1 MSSMTYEQQATVGA
15 TGVQLIITLY
25 DSAIRSLYRAK
36 ECVLADDTIGRRYA
50 VNKVVDILMYL
61 QARLRPDV
69 GGAAAMT
76 LADFYAAMFTLTLEA
91 SHFASIEGFDE
102 VIACVRNVR
111 DAWAIVAQDP
121 TAGKVLPR
129 ELRTREEKVV
139 AHAAPMLIAEA
150 PPASLRWS
158 A

>member
-15 TGVQLIITLY
+15 TGVQLVVTLY
-25 DSAIRSLYRAK
+25 DSAIRSLYRAR
-36 ECVLADDTIGRRYA
+36 ECVVEDDTIGRRFA

-69 GGAAAMT
+69 GGAAAIT
-76 LADFYAAMFTLTLEA
+76 LADFYAAMFTMTLEA
-91 SHFASIEGFDE
+91 SHIASAEGFDE
-102 VIACVRNVR
+102 VIACIRNVR

-121 TAGKVLPR
+121 AAGKVLPR
-129 ELRTREEKVV
+129 ELRTREEKFV
-139 AHAAPMLIAEA
+139 AHAV
-150 PPASLRWS
+150 PAARPESAAASSRWS

>member
-15 TGVQLIITLY
+15 TGVQLVVTLY
-25 DSAIRSLYRAK
+25 DSAIRSLYRARQ
-36 ECVLADDTIGRRYA
+36 CVLEDDTIGRRFA

-69 GGAAAMT
+69 GGVAAIT
-76 LADFYAAMFTLTLEA
+76 LADFYAAMFTMTLEA
-91 SHFASIEGFDE
+91 SHIASVEGFDE

-121 TAGKVLPR
+121 AAGKVLPR
-129 ELRTREEKVV
+129 ELRTREEKFV
-139 AHAAPMLIAEA
+139 AHAVPVARQENAV
-150 PPASLRWS
+150 ASSRWS